1 MLVRPADGSVERMST
16 VREQLIDI
24 AMEPDNARR
33 RLRSE
38 IADATGTVSALEQEI
53 SRLTT
58 RLALAKRHARQLGDE
73 YALRYGAYP

>member
-1 MLVRPADGSVERMST
+1 MNSQLV
-16 VREQLIDI
+16 EQLIDI
-24 AMEPDNARR
+24 AMEPDRARQ

-58 RLALAKRHARQLGDE
+58 RLVLAKAHARHLNDE
-73 YALRYGAYP
+73 YALQFGAYP